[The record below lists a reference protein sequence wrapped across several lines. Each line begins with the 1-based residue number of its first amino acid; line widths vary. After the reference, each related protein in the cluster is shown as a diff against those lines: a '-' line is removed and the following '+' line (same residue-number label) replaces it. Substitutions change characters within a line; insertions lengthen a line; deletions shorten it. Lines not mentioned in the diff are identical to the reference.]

1 MPKSDLSNYA
11 HRGARALIILHAS
24 EFQAFLETWR
34 LAKKAAVKLP
44 ATDDPDYVSL
54 ESLLVH
60 LLRSA
65 RGYMTRICERLKLPD
80 PGIEEPPSVE
90 TVEREVDRYVS
101 RLLER
106 WSLPLSALT
115 EQGFNELYQTQW
127 GSKVSIENM
136 LEHAVVHPMRHTFQ
150 LRELMEK

>member
-1 MPKSDLSNYA
+1 MSKSNLSKYN
-11 HRGARALIILHAS
+11 HRAARALVLLHER
-24 EFQAFLETWR
+24 EFQAFLEAWR

-44 ATDDPDYVSL
+44 ATDDPDYLSL
-54 ESLLVH
+54 ESLLLH

-90 TVEREVDRYVS
+90 TVEREADKYVS
-101 RLLER
+101 HLLER
-106 WSLPLSALT
+106 WRLPLSALT
-115 EQGFNELYQTQW
+115 EQRFNELYETQS

-150 LRELMEK
+150 LRELMEN

>member
-1 MPKSDLSNYA
+1 MPKSNLSKYS
-11 HRGARALIILHAS
+11 HRGARALVLLH
-24 EFQAFLETWR
+24 ERELRAFLEAWR

-44 ATDDPDYVSL
+44 ATDDPDYLSL
-54 ESLLVH
+54 ESLLLH

-90 TVEREVDRYVS
+90 TVEREADKYVS
-101 RLLER
+101 HLLER
-106 WSLPLSALT
+106 WRLPLSALT
-115 EQGFNELYQTQW
+115 EQRFNELFETQW

-150 LRELMEK
+150 LRELMEN